1 MLIFDQLF
9 KTLGI
14 NSGLDEKQWDV
25 DPREIKP
32 QAEIKPTE
40 PQGLLGPLQS
50 RVGRFLQGD
59 TGFPNPF
66 EGLPKPQ
73 LPEPGITSE
82 GTITKNYTPVVS
94 EAGYLATNLVDL
106 IGGGVQDFL
115 TTAGEGLQ
123 EWSEGYPL
131 FRQTEMGGY
140 LPQVTQTGKKNIET
154 ALGAAP
160 IGGVAKRTIGEGID
174 AVGGL
179 FRQLEPPSP
188 GTAGMLYLAKPKQAE
203 KYEELAASGLSD
215 VQIFNQYKAQ
225 RHPKTGE
232 WWEEVDPRL
241 LKQKPQSEWSIGNK
255 LAIEEA
261 KNLPISVVPSG
272 EGEFAAQIAYVDTPT
287 RFGQIRRWGATEE
300 EARSNAIQ
308 AAAEASGMYDPNP
321 MEYQRGED
329 WLDTNVSNIYQFPG
343 VLGQGGRTPQLGDI
357 RLKVSPKQPTPTQGL
372 WGRTENPVIGQF
384 RPSESDYRAAEIL
397 TMSKGRKMSRSPDKE
412 TFTHELQHAGDIED
426 PRLSYGFSTSNA
438 PDMWENYIKPEL
450 SRIDGGGE
458 ERYPGQF
465 DDLKDAARAVFNN
478 GRDLNSLYY
487 LNPSEGR
494 ARNQEFRAM
503 QKKSEDIG
511 LPFTTPYEGG
521 KFPGGLLES
530 APPEQWL
537 PDRLYIDYWRHAET
551 RGLDRPPVATSE
563 KSSLPRI
570 EAEKSEATGLFSK
583 MEEEILNMPQ
593 EKMTTLQFRN
603 YLENKGVKRNE
614 ITESG
619 ILGQIADEDNRVTK
633 SRALN
638 FLRERDVPKIDE
650 VYMGEMPEDLFD
662 PADWRIDPDNAQV
675 VPMEQ
680 GQLDD
685 MIETALDDQ
694 LGGGQWNGTR
704 ENARDYVR
712 LLNEYDPDTYP
723 LDDPNDNWADAFVNT
738 VVFEGIRSND
748 IPPSIYDDIKT
759 IIGEREAAVYDDMAE
774 YTWTVGD
781 SAGHQEFTVTGN
793 MDQGFTITN
802 ANTGEWISDAPTI
815 EEANIQLRVI
825 GREVSQ
831 DLSERSAAATTMFSE
846 WTPDNMNLGTYEEET
861 IYLPR
866 LSKEARE
873 YTGPHWDSPDVGLHL
888 RTSIEELDNG
898 ADTLFVLENQSD
910 LHQRGRKY
918 GYDDSTP
925 EQRKAKVAK
934 ADQNLKDA
942 ERKAAP
948 LGIEFANKAEAGDF
962 PPETLKNLDDLLDQY
977 YRLGAGI
984 SPNDFSQSVRRRKI
998 ANVITETYIRNQNF
1012 MPTRK
1017 AILDA
1022 VINTV
1027 DKDPNLQ
1034 KYLSAFKAEKEA
1046 AELSDI
1052 VRKRPPRAL
1061 LEGDQVIETGFNRA
1075 VMKAITEDKDGISW
1089 ATAEMQKNLYPNA
1102 KSDTLYENQYDKKMV
1117 SYAKKLATK
1126 YNTKIEMVGS
1136 KMAKPP
1142 VKGKEPEYYQ
1152 VHYLP
1157 FTKEMK
1163 AELKKKGMPLYSGA
1177 PAAGLLAG
1185 EEDAGENQQKGL
1197 LGM

>member
-82 GTITKNYTPVVS
+82 GTITKNYTPGVS

-123 EWSEGYPL
+123 EWGEGYPL

-140 LPQVTQTGKKNIET
+140 IPWATETGKKNIET
-154 ALGAAP
+154 AIGASP
-160 IGGVAKRTIGEGID
+160 IGGAARRTLGEGVD
-174 AVGGL
+174 AIGGL
-179 FRQLEPPSP
+179 FKQLEPPSP
-188 GTAGMLYLAKPKQAE
+188 GT
-203 KYEELAASGLSD
+203 
-215 VQIFNQYKAQ
+215 
-225 RHPKTGE
+225 TGAFFPATTK
-232 WWEEVDPRL
+232 EVD
-241 LKQKPQSEWSIGNK
+241 
-255 LAIEEA
+255 
-261 KNLPISVVPSG
+261 
-272 EGEFAAQIAYVDTPT
+272 
-287 RFGQIRRWGATEE
+287 
-300 EARSNAIQ
+300 
-308 AAAEASGMYDPNP
+308 
-321 MEYQRGED
+321 
-329 WLDTNVSNIYQFPG
+329 
-343 VLGQGGRTPQLGDI
+343 
-357 RLKVSPKQPTPTQGL
+357 
-372 WGRTENPVIGQF
+372 
-384 RPSESDYRAAEIL
+384 RAAEIL
-397 TMSKGRKMSRSPDKE
+397 QQPGKTEADVWN
-412 TFTHELQHAGDIED
+412 ELRLTKTPND
-426 PRLSYGFSTSNA
+426 PRWYKEIPTTLERIPSQEWSVINPMIAKEGAEKGLTGQALQDYIQSHPMYDPRTRDYMTGQETADYEFGR
-438 PDMWENYIKPEL
+438 MWNWPEGYERDPSLRGVLQQTVPETTDL
-450 SRIDGGGE
+450 SRIGRGDASGLAFKNQNRIATISREGPIARDQFGE
-458 ERYPGQF
+458 IIKEKRGPDLPITAHEIEHIIDPMSGFNMEQAWDMWFNYSKPRLEKIRREGFEAQDYPGQF
-465 DDLKDAARAVFNN
+465 QQLEAQERLVNANEGDP
-478 GRDLNSLYY
+478 SILYWAD
-487 LNPSEGR
+487 PGEGR
-494 ARNQEFRAM
+494 ARLSQERSIASSKDLEQEPFGWLDQRANFERAWDEPLYGDEL
-503 QKKSEDIG
+503 KS
-511 LPFTTPYEGG
+511 F
-521 KFPGGLLES
+521 
-530 APPEQWL
+530 
-537 PDRLYIDYWRHAET
+537 
-551 RGLDRPPVATSE
+551 VATPDVLPSQYWTSAE
-563 KSSLPRI
+563 LKQRYLEDYARRGFPDIPTPTSIQKTQSGLPRI
-570 EAEKSEATGLFSK
+570 QPEPVRQTGLFSK

-603 YLENKGVKRNE
+603 YLENKGVKRAE

-619 ILGQIADEDNRVTK
+619 ILGQIADENNRVTK

-638 FLRERDVPKIDE
+638 FLRDRDMPTIDD
-650 VYMGEMPEDLFD
+650 VYMGETPEDLFD
-662 PADWRIDPDNAQV
+662 PADWRIDPDNAEI
-675 VPMEQ
+675 VPMAE

-685 MIETALDDQ
+685 MIETALDDE

-781 SAGHQEFTVTGN
+781 DAGHREFTVTGN
-793 MDQGFTITN
+793 MDQGFTITD
-802 ANTGEWISDAPTI
+802 AHTGDWVSDAPTI

-825 GREVSQ
+825 GRQVSE
-831 DLSERSAAATTMFSE
+831 DLSERAASATTMFSE
-846 WTPDNMNLGTYEEET
+846 WTPDNMNMGTYEEET

-873 YTGPHWDSPDVGLHL
+873 YIGPHWDNPDVGLHL
-888 RTSIEELDNG
+888 RTSQEELVNG
-898 ADTLFVLENQSD
+898 ADSLFVLENQSD

-998 ANVITETYIRNQNF
+998 ANVITETYTRNQNF

-1017 AILDA
+1017 EILDA

-1052 VRKRPPRAL
+1052 VRKRPPRAM
-1061 LEGDQVIETGFNRA
+1061 LEGDQAIETGFNRA
-1075 VMKAITEDKDGISW
+1075 VMKAIDEGRDGISW
-1089 ATAEMQKNLYPNA
+1089 ATSEIQKDLYPNA

-1126 YNTKIEMVGS
+1126 YNTKVEMVGS